1 MSAEDPPSGFIELF
15 DLTKNLLVAK
25 IPLAH
30 LKFIPRKGERIL
42 LSLTGPGG
50 WNSYRIVDVEYF
62 LGYDPETNAPE
73 TPSQGGKITLYVE
86 SSEKRSN

>member
-1 MSAEDPPSGFIELF
+1 MVAENAPSGFIELF

-25 IPLAH
+25 FPLAH

-42 LSLTGPGG
+42 VSSTGPGD

-62 LGYDPETNAPE
+62 YVYDPDTKTPE
-73 TPSQGGKITLYVE
+73 TASQAGKITLYVE
-86 SSEKRSN
+86 PSEKKSN